1 MPLAARLKFFLRPL
15 VFRCRRAAQ
24 RLGRLVRPPV
34 AWDRRH
40 HPALLRFE
48 PWRGEADGRFR
59 HDFLGIKTDPKFRP
73 QFSPDLPG
81 PLQTSYPPPHNA
93 YFELAFVLESLAA
106 HPGSSRFTMIEL
118 GAGYGPWLVTAH
130 RAEQLSTGRPVDL
143 VGVEMVPQHY
153 EWMRQHLGNNGIDPD
168 EHRLIH
174 AAVSDHHGEALYQP
188 ERDADFDFG
197 QHVIGRR
204 SARPGEQETPTD
216 DPLAPVWVPCISL
229 SGLLRDYDRVD
240 LMHVD
245 IQGEELRAIG
255 SAMEELCT
263 RVGGVIVATHSRRIH
278 RELRKMLTGAG
289 WECRYDFRLRKRE
302 RTPFGDVQ
310 FLDGLLAFVN
320 GSFHES

>member
-1 MPLAARLKFFLRPL
+1 MR
-15 VFRCRRAAQ
+15 

-34 AWDRRH
+34 AWDGRH

-48 PWRGEADGRFR
+48 PWRGEADGRFS
-59 HDFLGIKTDPKFRP
+59 HDFLGIKTDPEFRP

-81 PLQTSYPPPHNA
+81 PLETSYPPPHNA
-93 YFELAFVLESLAA
+93 YFELAFVLESLTAKPA
-106 HPGSSRFTMIEL
+106 PPRLTVIEL

-153 EWMRQHLGNNGIDPD
+153 EWMREHLSNNGIDPK

-174 AAVSDHHGEALYQP
+174 AAVSDTDGEALYQP
-188 ERDADFDFG
+188 ERDAHFDFG
-197 QHVIGRR
+197 QHVIERR
-204 SARPGEQETPTD
+204 SARSGGGERPPG
-216 DPLAPVWVPCISL
+216 DPLAPVWVPCIGL
-229 SGLLRDYDRVD
+229 SGLLRDYERVD

-245 IQGEELRAIG
+245 IQGEELRTLDG
-255 SAMEELCT
+255 AMEELCA
-263 RVGGVIVATHSRRIH
+263 RVRSLIVATHSRRIH
-278 RELRKMLTGAG
+278 RVLRRRLSGAG

-302 RTPFGDVQ
+302 RTSYGDVQ

-320 GSFHES
+320 GG